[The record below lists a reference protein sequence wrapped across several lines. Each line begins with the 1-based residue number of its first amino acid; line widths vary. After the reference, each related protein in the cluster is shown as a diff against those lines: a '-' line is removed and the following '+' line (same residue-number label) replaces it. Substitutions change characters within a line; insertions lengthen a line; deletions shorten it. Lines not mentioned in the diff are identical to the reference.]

1 MLSSSRATIG
11 IMRWNSMPRGNLS
24 RDVDPATNVT
34 KANFDIPASLDFFKQ
49 TSMDDPL
56 TDPRGSD
63 GLGSAV

>member
-1 MLSSSRATIG
+1 
-11 IMRWNSMPRGNLS
+11 MPRGNLS